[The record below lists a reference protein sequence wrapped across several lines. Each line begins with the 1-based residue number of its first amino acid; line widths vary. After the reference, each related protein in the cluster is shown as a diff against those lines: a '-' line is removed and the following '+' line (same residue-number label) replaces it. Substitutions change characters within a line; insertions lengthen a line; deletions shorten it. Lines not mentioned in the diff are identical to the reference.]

1 MQKVAN
7 SSPLISVVIPCHNAR
22 NFLPST
28 LASLRAQ
35 SLTNW
40 EAIIIDDGSEDNS
53 ADIAWSATQTDSRI
67 KLLYQSNWGV
77 SQTRNRGV
85 ENARAQYVAFM
96 DADDIWHAEYLGEI
110 LKFMSEKPER
120 DVGFARVRFI
130 DEHAVPT
137 GAFSQSKLKDLTVAD
152 LMAGNPTT
160 TCSNLVVRR
169 EAFLKSG
176 GFKKGLNYAE
186 DQLWLL
192 QMHLSGS
199 LIEGLDRVLVDYRT
213 NTSGLSS
220 DLEAMRRG
228 WDTMVA
234 DLQQQFPDALEA
246 SISPARARNLLYL
259 SKRAWRTGKGVNA
272 AFSYLKQS
280 LTVHWPA
287 LPSAVFHAIQ
297 SRI

>member
-1 MQKVAN
+1 MQKIAN
-7 SSPLISVVIPCHNAR
+7 NSPLISVVIPCHNAR

-53 ADIAWSATQTDSRI
+53 AEIAWSATQTDPRI

-85 ENARAQYVAFM
+85 ENARAHYVAFM
-96 DADDIWHAEYLGEI
+96 DADDIWHPEYLEEI

-137 GAFSQSKLKDLTVAD
+137 GAFSWSKLKDLTVAD

-192 QMHLSGS
+192 QMHLSGA
-199 LIEGLDRVLVDYRT
+199 LIEGLDRALVDYRT
-213 NTSGLSS
+213 NNSGLSS

-234 DLQQQFPDALEA
+234 DLQQKFPDALEA
-246 SISPARARNLLYL
+246 SIGPARARNLLYL
-259 SKRAWRTGKGVNA
+259 SKRAWRTGKGVSA

-280 LTVHWPA
+280 LTVHWPT

>member
-1 MQKVAN
+1 MQNASH

-22 NFLPST
+22 NFLTYT
-28 LASLRAQ
+28 LRSLRAQ
-35 SLTNW
+35 TLTNW

-53 ADIAWSATQTDSRI
+53 AEIAWSVTQSDVRV

-77 SQTRNRGV
+77 SQTRNKGA
-85 ENARAQYVAFM
+85 ETSRAPLVAFL
-96 DADDIWHAEYLGEI
+96 DADDIWHPEFLAEMH
-110 LKFMSEKPER
+110 KFMTEKPAR
-120 DVGFARVRFI
+120 QVGFSRVRFI
-130 DEHAVPT
+130 DEQSIPT

-169 EAFLKSG
+169 DEFLKSG
-176 GFKKGLNYAE
+176 GFKKGLNYSE

-192 QMHLSGS
+192 QMHLSGA

-213 NTSGLSS
+213 NSSGLSS

-228 WDTMVA
+228 WDTMVS
-234 DLQQQFPDALEA
+234 DLQQQFPDRIEA
-246 SISPARARNLLYL
+246 SIGPARARNLLYL
-259 SKRAWRTGKGVNA
+259 SKRAWRTGKGPITT
-272 AFSYLKQS
+272 FTYLQKS
-280 LTVHWPA
+280 ITEHWPT